1 MIWSNRK
8 LVRALLIS
16 CAALVFLVN
25 GCHKKPVTAST
36 PPPPTPVATKPTA
49 SLAADRTSVN
59 KGEFVRL
66 SWTTTDALKAA
77 IAPEIGAVT
86 SQGSAS
92 VTPSTST
99 TYILTAS
106 GAGGNAESSV
116 RISITVPPVAEFH
129 KPSFDDLF
137 LKDIRDAYFDYDSA
151 TIRPDARE
159 ALQKS
164 ADFLKN
170 YPSARVAVEGHCD
183 DRGSTEYN
191 LALGQRR
198 ANAVKQYLV
207 SLGIPADQVVTTSWG
222 KEKPF
227 CAEPNESCWQ
237 QNRRGHFTLNK

>member
-1 MIWSNRK
+1 MIWSNFK

-16 CAALVFLVN
+16 SAALALFVS
-25 GCHKKPVTAST
+25 GCHKKPVAAST

-49 SLAADRTSVN
+49 SLAADRTSVH
-59 KGEFVRL
+59 KGESVKL
-66 SWTTTDALKAA
+66 SWNTTDALKAA
-77 IAPEIGAVT
+77 IAPEVGAVT

-116 RISITVPPVAEFH
+116 HISVTVPPVAEFH

-137 LKDIRDAYFDYDSA
+137 LKDIRDAYFDYDA
-151 TIRPDARE
+151 AAIRPDARE

>member
-1 MIWSNRK
+1 MV
-8 LVRALLIS
+8 L
-16 CAALVFLVN
+16 LVN

-36 PPPPTPVATKPTA
+36 PQPSPPVATKPTA
-49 SLAADRTSVN
+49 SLTADRASVSKGESVN
-59 KGEFVRL
+59 L
-66 SWTTTDALKAA
+66 AWSTTDALKAS
-77 IAPEIGAVT
+77 ITPEVGTVAAR
-86 SQGSAS
+86 GSTS

-116 RISITVPPVAEFH
+116 RISVTVPPAAETH
-129 KPSFDDLF
+129 KLSFDELF

-151 TIRPDARE
+151 AIRPDTRE

-164 ADFLKN
+164 ADFLRN
-170 YPSARVAVEGHCD
+170 YPSAHVAVEGHCD
-183 DRGSTEYN
+183 ERGSTEYN

-198 ANAVKQYLV
+198 ANSVKQYLV

-227 CAEPNESCWQ
+227 CAELNESCWQ
-237 QNRRGHFTLNK
+237 QNRRGHFALNK